1 MQNIEPRKAYEAP
14 AVVAIGSMAEK
25 TEFSSWF
32 QYLMK
37 RKIEHWQSK
46 KPVFSEQPEYS

>member
-1 MQNIEPRKAYEAP
+1 MKNIEPLKVYEAP

-32 QYLMK
+32 HYLMK
-37 RKIEHWQSK
+37 KKIEHWHSK
-46 KPVFSEQPEYS
+46 RPVFSEQPEYS

>member
-1 MQNIEPRKAYEAP
+1 MQTIEPRKAYEPP

-32 QYLMK
+32 HYLMK
-37 RKIEHWQSK
+37 KKIDYWQSK
-46 KPVFSEQPEYS
+46 QPTFPEQPEHS

>member
-1 MQNIEPRKAYEAP
+1 MQNIKPRKAYDPP

-32 QYLMK
+32 QYIMK
-37 RKIEHWQSK
+37 KKIDHWQSK
-46 KPVFSEQPEYS
+46 QPSFSEQPEYS